1 MNLIKY
7 QVDAFTNNV
16 FSGNPAAVIPLNYW
30 LDDKLMQN
38 IAMENNLSETA
49 FFVKKDDHF
58 HIRWFTPKSEVDLC
72 GHATLASA
80 FVIFNFIEKYEE
92 IKFES
97 RSGELFVSY
106 FNDKF
111 TLNFPPRDP
120 KLIEKEQEDLIQ
132 LFPIKPIE
140 ILFDKSFL
148 LVFENEDQIL
158 NMNFDIR
165 KLLNFNTHGLI
176 ITARGN
182 EVDFVS
188 RFFAPDVGIDED
200 PVTGYAHTM
209 LTPYWSKKLGKMKM
223 TAEQVSKRGGK
234 LICEFKDYRV
244 YISGN
249 AVLYSKSEIYI

>member
-106 FNDKF
+106 FNDMF

-132 LFPIKPIE
+132 LFPINPIE

-200 PVTGYAHTM
+200 PVTGYAHTI

>member
-132 LFPIKPIE
+132 LFPINPIE

-200 PVTGYAHTM
+200 PVTGYAHTI

>member
-97 RSGELFVSY
+97 RSGDLFVSY
-106 FNDKF
+106 FNDMF

-132 LFPIKPIE
+132 LFPINPIE

-200 PVTGYAHTM
+200 PVTGYAHTI

>member
-7 QVDAFTNNV
+7 QVDAFTNKV

-97 RSGELFVSY
+97 RSGDLFVSY
-106 FNDKF
+106 FNDMF

-132 LFPIKPIE
+132 LFPINPIE

-200 PVTGYAHTM
+200 PVTGYAHTI